1 MVFCLSLHVP
11 RPSPLTSHVAGA
23 GHWARP
29 QEGANPASALVY
41 WGPRLPPLLGHLR
54 RAASRCPVLSW
65 SEVRLC
71 GRCYWPP
78 TAHACPHSVLEA
90 RDPDSPFARLPV
102 ARGDHVLRFGI
113 TRCAGTLPEQS
124 FLSGK
129 KRERYLWGG
138 LFASLPFCFLLWSPQ
153 CEGVMLGAM
162 AAILQPRGLSLKT
175 QPTH

>member
-71 GRCYWPP
+71 GRSTGHQPL
-78 TAHACPHSVLEA
+78 TLAHIPCWRLETLTVPLPGSLWLGVTMCSGLGLRDVQERFRNRVSCLA
-90 RDPDSPFARLPV
+90 R
-102 ARGDHVLRFGI
+102 
-113 TRCAGTLPEQS
+113 
-124 FLSGK
+124 
-129 KRERYLWGG
+129 RERGIYGEVFSLAS
-138 LFASLPFCFLLWSPQ
+138 LFASCFGRRS
-153 CEGVMLGAM
+153 V
-162 AAILQPRGLSLKT
+162 KV
-175 QPTH
+175 